1 MVRRNI
7 CKADARTL
15 MVMSN
20 PTPSTTTQPE
30 TWMRGP
36 IEGIDPML
44 MPVAHALMQAREELE
59 RIANEIPADDVWLRP
74 GGAASIGFHV
84 RHLGA
89 ALDRLFTYARGERL
103 SEEQKAVFRAEAE
116 PGDPPATLPDLVH
129 DATMRI
135 DRALDQ
141 LRRTSRDQLLEFR
154 GVGRAQ
160 LPSNVLGLLF
170 HAAEHSTR
178 HAGQIIT
185 TAKILNAR

>member
-1 MVRRNI
+1 
-7 CKADARTL
+7 
-15 MVMSN
+15 
-20 PTPSTTTQPE
+20 
-30 TWMRGP
+30 MRGP

-44 MPVAHALMQAREELE
+44 MPVAHALVQARDELE
-59 RIANEIPADDVWLRP
+59 RIVSEVPADQVWLRP

-103 SEEQKAVFRAEAE
+103 TDAQKAVFRGEGE
-116 PGDPPATLPDLVH
+116 PGEPPASLADLVN
-129 DATMRI
+129 DATAQI

-141 LRRTSRDQLLEFR
+141 LRRTSRGQLLEHR
-154 GVGRAQ
+154 GIGRAQ

-178 HAGQIIT
+178 HAGQLIT
-185 TAKILNAR
+185 TAKILAAR